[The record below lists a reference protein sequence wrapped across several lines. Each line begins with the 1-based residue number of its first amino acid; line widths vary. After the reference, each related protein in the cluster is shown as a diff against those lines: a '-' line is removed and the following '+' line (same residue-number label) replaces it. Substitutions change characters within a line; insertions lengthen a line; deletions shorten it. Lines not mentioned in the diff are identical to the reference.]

1 MLQLNTVSL
10 YQVMRDFHILTKIR
24 IVIFDAEFRE
34 LLAYPKE
41 RERFCE
47 LLRNTPEGER
57 DCQVSDK
64 NGCVQCTKSKDL
76 VTYRCH
82 AGLTEAVVPIIDKSE
97 VLAYVMFG
105 QIIPQEDC
113 EATRNKI
120 RMRYPQY
127 EKEVDQIPVKT
138 EQEIGA
144 VITVLRAITA
154 YMMTNRWVVPNKSEF
169 IRQIDYYIENHLAH
183 NITVEDFG
191 DVFRIGRT
199 KLYEISMDY
208 LGCGLAEYIRRR
220 RIHHAQRMLEETSLS
235 IAEIAYAAGFSDYI
249 HFSRVF
255 RLVTGMSARDYRKA
269 DRQTKRPDSAGQ
281 AKRKSLR
288 NNDQECGSEQEDSG
302 GQKLEEY

>member
-1 MLQLNTVSL
+1 M
-10 YQVMRDFHILTKIR
+10 
-24 IVIFDAEFRE
+24 
-34 LLAYPKE
+34 
-41 RERFCE
+41 
-47 LLRNTPEGER
+47 
-57 DCQVSDK
+57 
-64 NGCVQCTKSKDL
+64 
-76 VTYRCH
+76 
-82 AGLTEAVVPIIDKSE
+82 
-97 VLAYVMFG
+97 
-105 QIIPQEDC
+105 
-113 EATRNKI
+113 
-120 RMRYPQY
+120 
-127 EKEVDQIPVKT
+127 KT

-183 NITVEDFG
+183 NITVEDFC

-235 IAEIAYAAGFSDYI
+235 IAEIAYAVGFSDYI

-288 NNDQECGSEQEDSG
+288 DNDQEYGSEQEDSG
-302 GQKLEEY
+302 GQKLEAY